1 MTMLCYILITIKG
14 YAINKKIFLID
25 GSYREVNGAY
35 KSSLIADLASKRVG
49 KLIDEIYFKIFC
61 AIILI

>member
-1 MTMLCYILITIKG
+1 MLYLLITIKE
-14 YAINKKIFLID
+14 YVINKKIFLID

-35 KSSLIADLASKRVG
+35 KSPLIADLASKRVG
-49 KLIDEIYFKIFC
+49 KLIDEIYFIIFC